1 MFEIM
6 SIFLAIAFFTELE
19 PKKDAIICVETPQT
33 VEISERNGNT
43 RPLYLTSEKPI
54 CRSRSNRSQMVLIG
68 PQINENFDVEVPE
81 NN

>member
-43 RPLYLTSEKPI
+43 TLSD
-54 CRSRSNRSQMVLIG
+54 
-68 PQINENFDVEVPE
+68 F
-81 NN
+81 